1 MSNQSLNWA
10 DREAAVPPLR
20 RGDACLMC
28 RAKKLKCSATKPV
41 CDQCSKRKDR
51 CVYDAVR
58 PASRVEKLERK
69 LGELKSHETR

>member
-1 MSNQSLNWA
+1 
-10 DREAAVPPLR
+10 
-20 RGDACLMC
+20 MC
-28 RAKKLKCSATKPV
+28 RAKKLKCSATKPM

-69 LGELKSHETR
+69 LGEWFVPR

>member
-1 MSNQSLNWA
+1 M
-10 DREAAVPPLR
+10 
-20 RGDACLMC
+20 
-28 RAKKLKCSATKPV
+28 

-69 LGELKSHETR
+69 LGVSDQAESDHR